1 MFKFPR
7 ASHSR
12 VEGQFPT
19 DETDGVIPKSWL
31 LQAGDRYNANPQSW
45 DDLATSD
52 IWRLGL
58 DVGGG
63 QDNLVM
69 ESFLS
74 QYCLLV
80 LWGSGNSYCI
90 YSDKIYT

>member
-1 MFKFPR
+1 MAF
-7 ASHSR
+7 ASS
-12 VEGQFPT
+12 
-19 DETDGVIPKSWL
+19 
-31 LQAGDRYNANPQSW
+31 RYNANPQYW

-58 DVGGG
+58 DVGDG

-90 YSDKIYT
+90 YSDKIYTEGILLKSLSWINVWNICYS

>member
-1 MFKFPR
+1 M
-7 ASHSR
+7 
-12 VEGQFPT
+12 
-19 DETDGVIPKSWL
+19 
-31 LQAGDRYNANPQSW
+31 QARDRYNANPQYW

-58 DVGGG
+58 DVGDG

-90 YSDKIYT
+90 YSDKIYTEGILLKSLSWINVWNICYS